1 MTHYALKYNLAAI
14 IFKEWVRFVPEDQLV
29 RMNEVSINNPVGG
42 FLKTSAEIP
51 VLPHI
56 FIFRKDDIKF

>member
-1 MTHYALKYNLAAI
+1 
-14 IFKEWVRFVPEDQLV
+14 VRFVPEDQLV
-29 RMNEVSINNPVGG
+29 RLKEDFINNPVGG

-51 VLPHI
+51 VLHHI

>member
-1 MTHYALKYNLAAI
+1 
-14 IFKEWVRFVPEDQLV
+14 VRFVPEDQFV
-29 RMNEVSINNPVGG
+29 RKDIDFMNNPVGG

-51 VLPHI
+51 VLPPI